1 MAFLSLAEWK
11 SELAFLLQDM
21 IDEDGKLKRG
31 TDMRTDAG
39 IAWSKVVTVVFESI
53 RVLTNS

>member
-1 MAFLSLAEWK
+1 MTFLTLAEWK

-31 TDMRTDAG
+31 TDMRSDAG
-39 IAWSKVVTVVFESI
+39 VAWSKVLTVV
-53 RVLTNS
+53 L